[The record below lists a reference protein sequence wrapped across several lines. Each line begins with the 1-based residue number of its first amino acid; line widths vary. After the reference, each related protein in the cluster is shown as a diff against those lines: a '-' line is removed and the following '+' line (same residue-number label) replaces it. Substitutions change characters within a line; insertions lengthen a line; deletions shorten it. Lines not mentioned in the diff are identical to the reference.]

1 MRAFL
6 APAGQPE
13 GMRKNCPCFRQKSR
27 RGRQGSPRR
36 GKNRLQ
42 KGELILNYTENYH
55 LPQWEPTDRVLRT
68 DFNDAMSDIDDALK
82 ANADSVTELA
92 NRSRFT
98 KLKEYS
104 YASQMT
110 KIEIDLSDI
119 DWSQWDKVHID
130 GIPTNGSQM
139 LIYFNEVVNQKHKLY
154 LLGWSGIYMP
164 RITFYV
170 GNQPG
175 RAVMASQGGTF
186 VDDELTFSQL
196 KKVIISGGHM
206 PEGSY
211 FSVWGEK

>member
-1 MRAFL
+1 MTKTA
-6 APAGQPE
+6 
-13 GMRKNCPCFRQKSR
+13 
-27 RGRQGSPRR
+27 
-36 GKNRLQ
+36 
-42 KGELILNYTENYH
+42 NYS
-55 LPQWEPTDRVLRT
+55 LPQWDGSDRVLRT
-68 DFNDAMSDIDDALK
+68 DFNEAMADIDTALQ
-82 ANADSVTELA
+82 ANADSVTALS

-104 YASQMT
+104 FPSQMT

-139 LIYFNEVVNQKHKLY
+139 LIYFNKVSDQNHKLY
-154 LLGWSGIYMP
+154 LFGWSNRYMP

-175 RAVMASQGGTF
+175 RTILAGQAGTF
-186 VDDELTFSQL
+186 VSDAISYSAL
-196 KKVIISGGHM
+196 KKVIIAGGTM

-211 FSVWGEK
+211 FSVWGET

>member
-1 MRAFL
+1 MCRAKFFR
-6 APAGQPE
+6 PA
-13 GMRKNCPCFRQKSR
+13 KLFTR
-27 RGRQGSPRR
+27 RFF
-36 GKNRLQ
+36 
-42 KGELILNYTENYH
+42 ILTKTANYS
-55 LPQWEPTDRVLRT
+55 LPQWDGSDRVLRT
-68 DFNDAMSDIDDALK
+68 DFNEAMADIDTALQ
-82 ANADSVTELA
+82 ANADSVTALA
-92 NRSRFT
+92 GRSRFT

-104 YASQMT
+104 FPSQMT

-139 LIYFNEVVNQKHKLY
+139 LIYFNQVVNQKHKLY

-196 KKVIISGGHM
+196 KKVIISDGHM